1 MRSLP
6 LITTLLLALFAAI
19 APAAAQD
26 PTPRIGP
33 FAIDLHA
40 SIPRF
45 PSDNQQ
51 LADSRGLL
59 LQELPGRGLGLHAG
73 AQVYFL
79 KWKAVTFGVGAD
91 LTVAQAHQDP
101 PQITADFFGRAVTER
116 FTHVA
121 PELSFNF
128 GDGDGWSYLSG
139 GIGPSTWSVVPDG
152 VDINGEAL
160 NAPPLTVTMSPT
172 GLLTAVDPPV
182 CTWENLEPDPTK
194 DPAWA
199 LSGSY
204 KVTASF
210 GSVTSQPVF
219 VAVASAAAPPPGC
232 GPTS

>member
-1 MRSLP
+1 LRSLP

-19 APAAAQD
+19 DPVAAQD
-26 PTPRIGP
+26 PTPKIGP
-33 FAIDLHA
+33 FVIDLHA

-59 LQELPGRGLGLHAG
+59 LQELPGRGLGLHAA

-101 PQITADFFGRAVTER
+101 PQISADYFGRAVTER

-121 PELSFNF
+121 PDISFNF

-152 VDINGEAL
+152 EAPQAPDTEHLQTINYGGGARWFINEHVAFSADFRWYSVEEL
-160 NAPPLTVTMSPT
+160 PAQT
-172 GLLTAVDPPV
+172 GLVAQPRTTLLV
-182 CTWENLEPDPTK
+182 
-194 DPAWA
+194 
-199 LSGSY
+199 LSG
-204 KVTASF
+204 
-210 GSVTSQPVF
+210 G
-219 VAVASAAAPPPGC
+219 VALK
-232 GPTS
+232 

>member
-1 MRSLP
+1 LRSLP

-19 APAAAQD
+19 APVAAQD
-26 PTPRIGP
+26 PTPKIGP
-33 FAIDLHA
+33 FTIDLHG

-59 LQELPGRGLGLHAG
+59 LQELPGRGLGLHAS
-73 AQVYFL
+73 AQVYLL

-91 LTVAQAHQDP
+91 FTVAQSHQDP
-101 PQITADFFGRAVTER
+101 PQITADYFGRAVTER

-152 VDINGEAL
+152 EPPQAPDTERLQTINYGGGARWFIKRHL
-160 NAPPLTVTMSPT
+160 AFSLDVRFYAINPTTPLPGRPT
-172 GLLTAVDPPV
+172 GPRTTLLSLGAGIS
-182 CTWENLEPDPTK
+182 LK
-194 DPAWA
+194 
-199 LSGSY
+199 
-204 KVTASF
+204 
-210 GSVTSQPVF
+210 
-219 VAVASAAAPPPGC
+219 
-232 GPTS
+232 